1 MDGRPVSIASTADT
15 GVPVA
20 PGKVRRA
27 TAPARIRSALTP
39 AAATVGVLAF
49 VELIRWTGVVDPRFV
64 PSVSQVLGRLGEL
77 VAGGGVWRPIGQTLL
92 QAVTAVGLAVVFA
105 VPIGTLTGLI
115 RVADD
120 LTAYVVEFLRP
131 VPAVALIPLL
141 ILIVGTGP
149 PLAISLG
156 AFAATWP
163 LLIQTRF
170 GLRDVDPIALDTA
183 RVFGLPWT
191 ARLRWVILPS
201 AAPHILTGTRVAA
214 TLALILAVS
223 AEMVAGSPGLG
234 QNIALAQSGN
244 DPEAM
249 YAYVVVIGFIGVAVN
264 AGLGQIERRTLSW
277 LPSGQLEA
285 SR

>member
-1 MDGRPVSIASTADT
+1 MDGGPASIAAATDT
-15 GVPVA
+15 GIPVA
-20 PGKVRRA
+20 PGKVRR
-27 TAPARIRSALTP
+27 TPTPARVRRVLTP
-39 AAATVGVLAF
+39 AAATMGVLALS
-49 VELIRWTGVVDPRFV
+49 ELISWSGVVDPRFV
-64 PSVSQVLGRLGEL
+64 PAVSQILGRLGEL
-77 VAGGGVWRPIGQTLL
+77 VAGGDVWRPVADTLI
-92 QAVTAVGLAVVFA
+92 QAVTAVGLAIIIA
-105 VPIGTLTGLI
+105 VPVGVLTGLV

-156 AFAATWP
+156 TFAATWP

-170 GLRDVDPIALDTA
+170 GLRDVNPVALDTA

-201 AAPHILTGTRVAA
+201 AAAHILTGARVAA
-214 TLALILAVS
+214 TLALILAVT
-223 AEMVAGSPGLG
+223 AELVAGSPGLG

-249 YAYVVVIGFIGVAVN
+249 YAYVVVIGLLGVAVN
-264 AGLGQIERRTLSW
+264 AGLRQLERRTLSW
-277 LPSGQLEA
+277 LPSGQPESA
-285 SR
+285 R